1 MKYFYKTTP
10 FSHQFKYIAFACG
23 LILLLTASCED
34 FVEIELPRTE
44 IIAESVFDNEEAATS
59 AMNGIYSEM
68 MFNTNNLF
76 NTSLEV
82 YTGTASDELINY
94 SSEQDNT
101 EFGAND
107 VSPFNG
113 TLNNSFWQFAYS
125 TINKAN
131 TVIEGLQNSPLEG
144 LVRNQ
149 IQGEAFFIRAM
160 THFYLTNLFGDIPYV
175 NTTDFEVN
183 SGITKDDVAL
193 VYQKI
198 TEDLLLAQSQMIVDY
213 SFVSNEQRVRPNQAA
228 TTALLARVYLYQQ
241 DWSNAEIQ
249 ATSIIENSLFTLD
262 SLNGVFLPE
271 SKEAIWQ
278 LQPNR
283 VLEHTR
289 HGTIFNLLAEPGTI
303 FFFTTALSKNLI
315 QAFDTSDNRL
325 SDWVGVRNSGENT
338 FFYPFKYKLGFQ
350 DVAGEIPDEFVVVLR
365 LAEQYLIRAE
375 ARAQQGNISGAQE
388 DLNAIRNRAGLDN
401 TTASDQPSLLVAIL
415 EERRFELFAEWGH
428 RWFDLKRTGRA
439 NEVLA
444 AIPEKDWQNTD
455 VLWPIPEEE
464 LLNNPNLLPQNP
476 GY

>member
-1 MKYFYKTTP
+1 M
-10 FSHQFKYIAFACG
+10 
-23 LILLLTASCED
+23 
-34 FVEIELPRTE
+34 
-44 IIAESVFDNEEAATS
+44 
-59 AMNGIYSEM
+59 
-68 MFNTNNLF
+68 
-76 NTSLEV
+76 
-82 YTGTASDELINY
+82 
-94 SSEQDNT
+94 
-101 EFGAND
+101 
-107 VSPFNG
+107 SPFNG

-289 HGTIFNLLAEPGTI
+289 HGRIFNLLAEPGTI

-325 SDWVGVRNSGENT
+325 SDWVGIRNSGENT

-375 ARAQQGNISGAQE
+375 ARAQQGNIFGAQE

-401 TTASDQPSLLVAIL
+401 TTASDQPSLLIAIL

-428 RWFDLKRTGRA
+428 RWFDLKRTGRT
-439 NEVLA
+439 NEVLTT
-444 AIPEKDWQNTD
+444 IPEKDWQDTD